1 LHKEVTPKVIP
12 QDVKDKL
19 LAIPGVRS
27 IGLSLAG
34 IEVQVKRGTKVPA
47 DIGGVKLIVIETDED
62 EKLVDYMG
70 SYSPLR
76 PGVFLNSG
84 SVAFFVKWRG
94 NKYAITA
101 SHLWKAGSWK
111 IGSQVF
117 QWDRVIGELERW
129 IPYTEGANPREV
141 IPADIASVRLYP
153 NEKCSNRLIDGNIT
167 LTGFA
172 EPKLGQRVFV
182 VGRRTGMAERT
193 ITHVDYSTNI
203 GGDFRLENAFRV
215 DAPFIAGDSGGL
227 VCTPGGK
234 VVGLITASGSTY
246 GVCSHAIE
254 GMKALGMEDAELVR
268 EPDLRIELPIGK
280 KEMIINGQVHQID
293 VPAQIV
299 SGRTMVPLRFIAEVL
314 GAEVDWEPKDGKTEK
329 VIITKGG

>member
-1 LHKEVTPKVIP
+1 MKKIP
-12 QDVKDKL
+12 DSVRDKL
-19 LAIPGVRS
+19 MAIPGVMS
-27 IGLSLAG
+27 VGLTLDG

-76 PGVFLNSG
+76 PGVFFHSG
-84 SVAFFVKWRG
+84 SVAFFVEWRG

-111 IGSQVF
+111 KGSQVY

-153 NEKCSNRLIDGNIT
+153 DEKCSNRLIDGNIT

-215 DAPFIAGDSGGL
+215 DKPFISGDSGGL
-227 VCTPGGK
+227 VCTTDGK
-234 VVGLITASGSTY
+234 VLGLITASGSTY
-246 GVCSHAIE
+246 GVCTGAIE
-254 GMKALGMEDAELVR
+254 GMKALGMEDAKLVQ
-268 EPDLRIELPIGK
+268 EPALKIELSIGK
-280 KEMIINGQVHQID
+280 NVMLVNGREQPID
-293 VPAQIV
+293 VPAQIIE
-299 SGRTMVPLRFIAEVL
+299 GRTMVPLRFVAEAL
-314 GAEVDWEPKDGKTEK
+314 GCEVDWEPKDGKTEN
-329 VIITKGG
+329 VIITRAR

>member
-1 LHKEVTPKVIP
+1 MKKIP
-12 QDVKDKL
+12 DSVRDKL
-19 LAIPGVRS
+19 MAIPGVMS
-27 IGLSLAG
+27 VGLTLDG

-76 PGVFLNSG
+76 PGVFFHSG
-84 SVAFFVKWRG
+84 SVAFFVEWRG

-101 SHLWKAGSWK
+101 SHLWKAGSWR
-111 IGSQVF
+111 IGSQVY

-153 NEKCSNRLIDGNIT
+153 NEKCSNRLIDGDIT

-215 DAPFIAGDSGGL
+215 DKPFISGDSGGL
-227 VCTPGGK
+227 VCTTDGK
-234 VVGLITASGSTY
+234 VLGLITASGSNY
-246 GVCSHAIE
+246 GVCTSAVE
-254 GMKALGMEDAELVR
+254 GMKALGMEDAKLVQ
-268 EPDLRIELPIGK
+268 EPALKIELSIGK
-280 KEMIINGQVHQID
+280 NVMLVNGREQPID
-293 VPAQIV
+293 VPAQIIE
-299 SGRTMVPLRFIAEVL
+299 GRTMVPLRFVAEAL
-314 GAEVDWEPKDGKTEK
+314 GCEVDWEPKDGKTEN
-329 VIITKGG
+329 VIITRAR